1 MVTPV
6 QIRGLNNEAASVV
19 DGGLVVSQV
28 PAPSSSQD
36 ILTLPYV
43 SFLTVDGDGITEDL
57 RVAGTLADPIDAYIS
72 AESGA
77 DIYINTIS
85 ILITDSDVGGGIA
98 LNEFGGISGGLVN
111 GMVPFF
117 QNKGEKLAF
126 ADRPLFTNFDF
137 VRIGTL
143 SPHLGEDDMSYRI
156 RAAKN
161 ALDYSYLAIWDV
173 TRLSPYGLGLRLSA
187 NTKQR
192 LGIEIRDD
200 ITSLSGFEIL
210 ATGYRRFV

>member
-1 MVTPV
+1 MVAPV
-6 QIRGLNNEAASVV
+6 QIRGTNNEIANVV
-19 DGGLVVSQV
+19 DGGLAVSQI

-43 SFLTVDGDGITEDL
+43 NFLTIAGDGQTTDL
-57 RVAGTLADPIDAYIS
+57 RVNGSLDSPVEAFIG
-72 AESGA
+72 AEAGA

-85 ILITDSDVGGGIA
+85 VVITDSAASGGIY
-98 LNEFGGISGGLVN
+98 LNEFGAIVGGLTN
-111 GMVPFF
+111 GIVPFF
-117 QNKGEKLAF
+117 QNKGDKLAF
-126 ADRPLFTNFDF
+126 AERPLYTNFDF

-143 SPHLGEDDMSYRI
+143 TPQVGQDQLAFRIQAERNSNDYAYAATWDM
-156 RAAKN
+156 
-161 ALDYSYLAIWDV
+161 

-187 NTKQR
+187 GTNQK
-192 LGIEIRDD
+192 LGIDVRDD